1 MKHVKTFLSMFGQMV
16 QILDKKQKKQGV
28 VLFFLM
34 LVVSLLEMLGVSV
47 IVPFVITMLEP
58 EKILQNRYVAP
69 IVNYLNITEYKQ
81 FMMLVAGAII
91 VTYVVKNAFI
101 LFVNYYQSNYR
112 NQLEKDLNIKM
123 LSSYMRRPY
132 TFFIN
137 TNSADILRGING
149 DIMNVASVVD
159 GFSLI
164 FSEGL
169 TCLIIGIFLVGMNP
183 FMAVSLLVIVGI
195 TAIVIILGFKKKVR
209 QCGEQTRE
217 AFADKL
223 KKINHAVYGIKEI
236 MVSNRRSFFVD
247 EFESAAQKAAESN
260 TRYLWIGKTPN
271 RLIEIVFI
279 GGLLL
284 LVTVSYQETG
294 NNVTFVTQLS
304 AMGIAAVRILPS
316 ISSLTNGMNSL
327 VYLRPSL
334 EAAYENLVEANRRQ
348 EEPIEEKNKEGKDNQ
363 TVAFHSGISVN
374 HISWRYQKELPWV
387 LKDLCMEIHK
397 GEAVALI
404 GESGA
409 GKSTLADILLG
420 LFKPESGSIFA
431 DERDIFR
438 MGACWPRMIGYVPQT
453 VFLTDDTIRNNVA
466 FGIPGEE
473 VEDQK
478 VWDALE
484 QAQLTSTVKKL
495 DRGIESIV
503 GERGISLSGGQ
514 RQRIAIARA
523 LYHDPDIL
531 ILDEATS
538 ALDSDTENAI
548 METIERL
555 QGKKTLVIIAHR
567 LSTIRNCDRIYEIKN
582 GKAVVRKHEE
592 VFG

>member
-34 LVVSLLEMLGVSV
+34 LIVSMLEMLGVSV

-58 EKILQNRYVAP
+58 DKILQNQYVAP
-69 IVNYLNITEYKQ
+69 VVNYLNITEYKQ
-81 FMMLVAGAII
+81 FMVLVAGAII
-91 VTYVVKNAFI
+91 VTYVIKNMFI

-169 TCLIIGIFLVGMNP
+169 TCLIIGIFLIGMNP

-195 TAIVIILGFKKKVR
+195 TAIVIILGFKKRVR

-217 AFADKL
+217 AFAEKL

-236 MVSNRRSFFVD
+236 MVSNRRSYFLD

-294 NNVTFVTQLS
+294 NNVTFITQLS

-334 EAAYENLVEANRRQ
+334 EAAYENLVEVNRQQ
-348 EEPIEEKNKEGKDNQ
+348 EIPIEEKPEQ
-363 TVAFHSGISVN
+363 TISFRSGITVD
-374 HISWRYQKELPWV
+374 HISWRYQRELPWV
-387 LKDLCMEIHK
+387 LKDLYMEIHK

-420 LFKPESGSIFA
+420 LFKPESGMILA
-431 DERDIFR
+431 DDKDIFR
-438 MGACWPRMIGYVPQT
+438 MGTCWSKMIGYVPQT

-466 FGIPGEE
+466 FGIPVGE

-478 VWDALE
+478 VWVALE
-484 QAQLTSTVKKL
+484 QAQLAATVKKL
-495 DRGIESIV
+495 DHGIESIV

-582 GKAVVRKHEE
+582 GKAIVRKHDE